1 MSSKSQK
8 CRHNA
13 ESSAETCQA
22 CKTER
27 RSQLKY
33 RWKIILGLF
42 LPFAISAL
50 DVTIIASAL
59 PWIADDFGELSQ
71 LNWIISSFNLTA
83 AAFIP
88 FWGQMADI
96 WGRHASIQACMITA
110 IIGGTLCTGAPTRAF
125 PMLLLGRALQGI
137 GCAGINVVVR
147 AIVAD
152 KVSLQE
158 DAKNWSIFSVV
169 GGISY
174 GVGPIIGGYLTNTNW
189 RWCFGITLPVGV
201 AGCIITFIVLRK
213 ELLGPQPI
221 PRLDETAETGRKT
234 TFKHRLRTVDVGG
247 QILSLFGIGLMILAL
262 TWAGSTYAWD
272 SPAIIVPLAFGV
284 LITCVFMLWQY
295 YMAPDKRLAKR
306 FPQQQ
311 AMIPW
316 EVISNRDIGLL
327 FYISFAAG
335 MAMYSVLYFCTLYFT
350 MVKQQ
355 EPSEAGRQL
364 LYFVPGLGTGVW
376 IAIIMCNYHPLQ
388 TWHPIMLGGIIEAV
402 GIAVLTWALWKEHDP
417 TVYGMM
423 VLTGVGIGVRL
434 VPVPLHGM
442 AYFPKRIAAV
452 ISLME
457 VSDPFGGTLGLTIM
471 TTVLN
476 NVAGVGDLGDSNYDF
491 SELPDVGKDEI
502 EDLKNRAKKG
512 IVLAFVA
519 IFPFMILCIVASAF
533 LGNVY
538 ISTDSPDEDEQ
549 SNTIFQGVFL
559 WSWLRRKRID
569 ENPELVTTTR
579 RAAWTSEP
587 GVLPQA
593 SDGVKGSITEV
604 GSDQRPE
611 LT

>member
-1 MSSKSQK
+1 MPDQARK
-8 CRHNA
+8 CRHGNEAA
-13 ESSAETCQA
+13 ESCQS

-27 RSQLKY
+27 REQLKY

-59 PWIADDFGELSQ
+59 PWIADDFDQLSQ

-96 WGRHASIQACMITA
+96 FGRHTSIQACMIIA
-110 IIGGTLCTGAPTRAF
+110 IVGGALCTGAPTNAF
-125 PMLLLGRALQGI
+125 PMLLFGRALQGI

-158 DAKNWSIFSVV
+158 DAKNWSIFSMVA
-169 GGISY
+169 GSSY
-174 GVGPIIGGYLTNTNW
+174 SVGPHAGYLTNTSW
-189 RWCFGITLPVGV
+189 RWCFGITLPIGV
-201 AGCIITFIVLRK
+201 AGCIITFVVLRK

-221 PRLDETAETGRKT
+221 PQLEETTETGRRT
-234 TFKHRLRTVDVGG
+234 TFKQRLKTIDRGG
-247 QILSLFGIGLMILAL
+247 QVLSLFGFGLLILAF

-272 SPAIIVPLAFGV
+272 SPAIIVPLVFGGLIIGAFV
-284 LITCVFMLWQY
+284 LWQY
-295 YMAPDKRLAKR
+295 YMTPGRILEKK

-316 EVISNRDIGLL
+316 EVLRNRDIGLL
-327 FYISFAAG
+327 FYTSFASG

-350 MVKQQ
+350 MVKQLL
-355 EPSEAGRQL
+355 PSEAGRQL
-364 LYFVPGLGTGVW
+364 LFFVPGLGTGVF
-376 IAIIMCNYHPLQ
+376 IAILMCNYSPRQ
-388 TWHPIMLGGIIEAV
+388 TWHPIMLGAVVEAI
-402 GIAVLTWALWKEHDP
+402 GLGVLAWALWKEHDP

-423 VLTGVGIGVRL
+423 VLTGVGIGIRL
-434 VPVPLHGM
+434 MPVPLHGM

-476 NVAGVGDLGDSNYDF
+476 NVAGDLRR
-491 SELPDVGKDEI
+491 
-502 EDLKNRAKKG
+502 RAKKG

-519 IFPFMILCIVASAF
+519 IFPFMVLCVIASAF

-538 ISTDSPDEDEQ
+538 ISTDSAEEDEQ
-549 SNTIFQGVFL
+549 SNVIYQGVFF
-559 WSWLRRKRID
+559 WAWVRGKKID
-569 ENPELVTTTR
+569 ESSHLVTTTR
-579 RAAWTSEP
+579 RATWRGEQEMLP
-587 GVLPQA
+587 GV
-593 SDGVKGSITEV
+593 SGSSNREET
-604 GSDQRPE
+604 GK
-611 LT
+611 

>member
-1 MSSKSQK
+1 MSDQARK
-8 CRHNA
+8 CRHG
-13 ESSAETCQA
+13 SETADSCQS
-22 CKTER
+22 CKAER
-27 RSQLKY
+27 RDQLTY

-59 PWIADDFGELSQ
+59 PWVADDFDQLSQ

-96 WGRHASIQACMITA
+96 FGRHASIQACMIIA
-110 IIGGTLCTGAPTRAF
+110 IVGGALCTGSPTSAF
-125 PMLLLGRALQGI
+125 PLLLFGRALQGI

-158 DAKNWSIFSVV
+158 DAKNWSIFSMVA
-169 GGISY
+169 GSSY
-174 GVGPIIGGYLTNTNW
+174 SVGPVIGGYLTNTSW

-201 AGCIITFIVLRK
+201 AGCIITFVVLRK

-221 PRLDETAETGRKT
+221 QQLEETAETGRRT
-234 TFKHRLRTVDVGG
+234 TFKQRLKTIDVGG
-247 QILSLFGIGLMILAL
+247 QVLSLFGFGLLILAF

-272 SPAIIVPLAFGV
+272 SPAIIVPLVFGSVIIGAFV
-284 LITCVFMLWQY
+284 LWQY
-295 YMAPDKRLAKR
+295 YMTPGRILERR

-316 EVISNRDIGLL
+316 EVLRNRDIGLL
-327 FYISFAAG
+327 FYTSFASG

-350 MVKQQ
+350 MVKQLL
-355 EPSEAGRQL
+355 PSEAGRQL
-364 LYFVPGLGTGVW
+364 LFFVPGLGTGVF
-376 IAIIMCNYHPLQ
+376 IAILMCNYTPRQ
-388 TWHPIMLGGIIEAV
+388 TWHPIMLGAVVEAI
-402 GIAVLTWALWKEHDP
+402 GLGVLAWASWKEHDP

-423 VLTGVGIGVRL
+423 VLTGVGVGIRL
-434 VPVPLHGM
+434 MPVPLHGM

-476 NVAGVGDLGDSNYDF
+476 NVAGVGDIGDSAGYDF
-491 SELPDVGKDEI
+491 TEFSHMSEQEM
-502 EDLKNRAKKG
+502 EDLRQRAKKG

-519 IFPFMILCIVASAF
+519 IFPFMVLCVVASAF
-533 LGNVY
+533 IGNVY
-538 ISTDSPDEDEQ
+538 ISTNSSNEDEQ
-549 SNTIFQGVFL
+549 TNIIYQGVFF
-559 WSWLRRKRID
+559 WSWVRGKQID
-569 ENPELVTTTR
+569 ESSHLVTTTR
-579 RAAWTSEP
+579 RATWRGEQEVVP
-587 GVLPQA
+587 GANLSPNMVETHQ
-593 SDGVKGSITEV
+593 
-604 GSDQRPE
+604 
-611 LT
+611 